1 MADPVASVETIVR
14 IALAISEAVGTAQ
27 RNIDQCKDVQTQV
40 SIAWDSL
47 LVLQRKGLA
56 EKGSAVGRAL
66 GNLKKTLRRA
76 LELVRACQEDQGF
89 VQRVLRAEDLSSQ
102 LRQVKQDI
110 LQELSMATFAINA
123 HMAPDAH
130 HHHGQRQLDQV
141 PFLPSLITCLHA
153 PLV

>member
-1 MADPVASVETIVR
+1 MWHAQEGAEGTWRAEGAPEGADSGENRGRRDWFGPWRGAWLLHNMS
-14 IALAISEAVGTAQ
+14 
-27 RNIDQCKDVQTQV
+27 CQV
-40 SIAWDSL
+40 HIM
-47 LVLQRKGLA
+47 VLQRKGLA
-56 EKGSAVGRAL
+56 DKGSAVGRAL

-76 LELVRACQEDQGF
+76 LELVRACQEDQSF
-89 VQRVLRAEDLSSQ
+89 VQRVLRAEDLSNQ

-141 PFLPSLITCLHA
+141 PFLA
-153 PLV
+153 

>member
-40 SIAWDSL
+40 SIARDSL

-56 EKGSAVGRAL
+56 DKGSAVGRAL

-123 HMAPDAH
+123 HMAPDAR
-130 HHHGQRQLDQV
+130 HHHGQRHCSNFQG
-141 PFLPSLITCLHA
+141 PSVKPMLGRRLNW
-153 PLV
+153 